1 MYCVTK
7 MKITLKKHKNTLF
20 SASLRLC
27 VSALKRTRSTAESRL
42 KPTRGTMPT
51 PPSRI
56 LDLCGSWICCSRF
69 FPSGSPRICTLDS
82 RRFGSAWVW
91 HGLRFAGHGETGLR
105 CGASRT
111 WDYASERSAAKS
123 HVRMPSRRHTRL
135 LSIPVLPI
143 GIMLR
148 NVPQRNPTCGCPRA
162 DTLDSRRFP
171 STPADWD
178 YASERSAAKSHVRM
192 PYST

>member
-1 MYCVTK
+1 MDTRPLTNCG
-7 MKITLKKHKNTLF
+7 
-20 SASLRLC
+20 R
-27 VSALKRTRSTAESRL
+27 SALTRSTRSSERSGRSRSAAMTSRRSRTTT
-42 KPTRGTMPT
+42 PI

-69 FPSGSPRICTLDS
+69 FPGGCPRIGTRDS